1 MESETVQFA
10 RAVML
15 VLCLCLP
22 GAADVAASGAAEPE
36 FPQFSPS
43 TPPRPAPDLTLK
55 TRSGELV
62 QLGDFRG
69 RPVLLNI
76 WATWCVPCVAEMPSL
91 EALAAERAGTPL
103 AIMAVSVDRKGES
116 VVAPFVQKFKL
127 AKLPIYLDPES
138 NAPHAF
144 GVDAL
149 PTTILIDR
157 GGREIGRFLGPVPW
171 DGPAARRL
179 IDRLLAPKPPE
190 TWSAQR

>member
-1 MESETVQFA
+1 VEFA
-10 RAVML
+10 RAVIL

-22 GAADVAASGAAEPE
+22 GAADVAASAGVEPE

-43 TPPRPAPDLTLK
+43 IPPRPAPDLTVK
-55 TRSGELV
+55 TRAGELV

-116 VVAPFVQKFKL
+116 VVAPFVQKLKL
-127 AKLPIYLDPES
+127 ERLPVYLDPES

-171 DGPAARRL
+171 DGSAARRL

-190 TWSAQR
+190 IWSAQR